1 MSSSAARPRDGIAS
15 RSDRGRP
22 PGRLTASEHYRLA
35 YREGTRISDGLLVIY
50 ARPNGLPVRRL
61 GIAVPGRVGTAVRRN
76 LVKRR
81 LRAVARAALAAVPE
95 GTDVVIVAR
104 TAAAGAPF
112 AALQDSVLA
121 LFNRAAGAR

>member
-1 MSSSAARPRDGIAS
+1 M
-15 RSDRGRP
+15 
-22 PGRLTASEHYRLA
+22 
-35 YREGTRISDGLLVIY
+35 IY
-50 ARPNGLPVRRL
+50 ARPNGLSVRRL

-81 LRAVARAALAAVPE
+81 LRDVARAALAAVPE

-112 AALQDSVLA
+112 AALQDSVRA

>member
-1 MSSSAARPRDGIAS
+1 MSSSAAKPRDATAS
-15 RSDRGRP
+15 RSDRGPFIR
-22 PGRLTASEHYRLA
+22 RLSASEHYRLA
-35 YREGTRISDGLLVIY
+35 YREGTRISDGLVVVY

-76 LVKRR
+76 RVKRR
-81 LRAVARAALAAVPE
+81 LREAARESLSVVPE

-104 TAAAGAPF
+104 SAAAVASF
-112 AALQDSVLA
+112 AALQDSVRV